1 MGQVEEDK
9 FNRRVKTY
17 AIDIGSG
24 IFAACCV
31 APGIKIV
38 DQAVT
43 EKAADGSK
51 SLVRGALN
59 NVKYFVTSPL
69 QFAKHPTFLAVCAV
83 YSGTYVV
90 ANCIQSWCEEHSKDP
105 FWPKLAGTTA
115 ANMTLGILKDRY
127 FAQVFSGKPPTK
139 FPLAS
144 WGLFVLRD
152 TFTIGSGFTFPP
164 LVSKALMEAK
174 ICSSES
180 QAQKLAQI
188 GTPIAMQIV
197 LTPIHLLSLDYY
209 NNKTSTPAARFK
221 QVVSIYPEST
231 AIRFCRVLCAYG
243 IAGIANIGL
252 RKELRS
258 KFL

>member
-1 MGQVEEDK
+1 VHVE
-9 FNRRVKTY
+9 FLICFGCFV
-17 AIDIGSG
+17 
-24 IFAACCV
+24 
-31 APGIKIV
+31 
-38 DQAVT
+38 AVT

-51 SLVRGALN
+51 SLFRGALN
-59 NVKYFVTSPL
+59 NVKYFATSPL
-69 QFAKHPTFLAVCAV
+69 QFVKQPTFLAVCAV

-90 ANCIQSWCEEHSKDP
+90 ANCIQSWCEDNDKDP
-105 FWPKLAGTTA
+105 FWPKLGGTTA

-139 FPLAS
+139 FPLPS

-164 LVSKALMEAK
+164 LVSKILYDAK

-180 QAQKLAQI
+180 QAAKVAQI
-188 GTPIAMQIV
+188 GTPVAMQIL
-197 LTPIHLLSLDYY
+197 LTPIHLLALDFY
-209 NNKTSTPAARFK
+209 NNKVATSQARFN

-258 KFL
+258 RFL